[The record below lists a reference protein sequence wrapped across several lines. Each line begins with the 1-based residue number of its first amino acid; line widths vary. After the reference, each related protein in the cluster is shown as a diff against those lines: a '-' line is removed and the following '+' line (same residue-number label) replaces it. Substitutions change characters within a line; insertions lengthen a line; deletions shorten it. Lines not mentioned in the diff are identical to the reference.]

1 MYSRSVRRKRRNM
14 KIKQEG
20 HKMDAKDFKTIK
32 ELEAMKSEAFEQ
44 TKIAEF
50 DTLVRAIELCT
61 KGAK

>member
-1 MYSRSVRRKRRNM
+1 M
-14 KIKQEG
+14 KIKQEEQ
-20 HKMDAKDFKTIK
+20 KMDAKDFKTIK